1 MCPTIEEHAKI
12 LGVHHDTDSSVSPPI
27 NLIFKLCRSK
37 TLRIKRASSA
47 RKVGQSE
54 CKRYTLSSL
63 YDLIAG
69 HVLDE
74 RNQTTFLASHKKW
87 NYDRLAWIL
96 PFWIM

>member
-12 LGVHHDTDSSVSPPI
+12 LGVHHDTDSNVSPPI

-54 CKRYTLSSL
+54 CKR
-63 YDLIAG
+63 
-69 HVLDE
+69 
-74 RNQTTFLASHKKW
+74 
-87 NYDRLAWIL
+87 
-96 PFWIM
+96 